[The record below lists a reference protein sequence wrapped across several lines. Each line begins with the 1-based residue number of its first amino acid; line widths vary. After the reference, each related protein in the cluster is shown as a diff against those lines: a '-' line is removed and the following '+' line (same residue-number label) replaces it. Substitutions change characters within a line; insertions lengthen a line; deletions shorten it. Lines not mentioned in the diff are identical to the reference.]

1 MLYDTETA
9 SYVSRFV
16 EMAGKETDLV
26 CQRQL
31 CVELDDA
38 CTLIPRRFIRYPV
51 IPRILPL

>member
-1 MLYDTETA
+1 MLYVTETA
-9 SYVSRFV
+9 TYESRFV

-26 CQRQL
+26 FQRQL

-51 IPRILPL
+51 TPRVLPF